1 MAFVET
7 QPQDDTTF
15 IEYVEAVVG
24 QIASLRPPGIYIT
37 RIDGWFGERWLGFS
51 GKILG
56 VAGVHYRE
64 DFDIPPFVPNRVVAT
79 RFLKSTPSIYEPAAP
94 PQQLHITQRSE
105 ANLRRK
111 IAALVPADALVWFSS
126 ESRRE
131 GRGSILAYVP
141 NGGKHEAWFV
151 ELARNGE
158 WRIIKSVGISPREL
172 TVAGRA

>member
-1 MAFVET
+1 MAIVET

-15 IEYVEAVVG
+15 IEYVEAVLG
-24 QIASLRPPGIYIT
+24 QIASLKPPGIYIT

-56 VAGVHYRE
+56 VAGVHHRE

-79 RFLKSTPSIYEPAAP
+79 KFMKSTSGRYEPAAP
-94 PQQLHITQRSE
+94 PQQLHLIQRSE

-111 IAALVPADALVWFSS
+111 IATLVPTDALVWFSS
-126 ESRRE
+126 ESHRD

-141 NGGKHEAWFV
+141 NGEKHEAWFL
-151 ELARNGE
+151 ELLRNGE
-158 WRIIKSVGISPREL
+158 WRVVKSVGISPKEL
-172 TVAGRA
+172 RVACRA